1 MKIAILLC
9 VIGLS
14 LLTCTAHA
22 GKEMKETVVETPF
35 DKGKLE
41 LQVGVGAFTSFQPT
55 SSDRPKFT
63 DVDVAFRLGRMLYT
77 PEGDGFFRGNCEF
90 LVELYGAA
98 LVEGPGTGYIGA
110 NFTLRYNFVQPSARW
125 VPYAQI
131 QAGGIY
137 NDISDHGSQRVFG
150 SSFAFN
156 LQAGFGVRYLCSDHC
171 AFFLEADY
179 RHISNADTADRNLG
193 LNSVGGLLGASYFF

>member
-1 MKIAILLC
+1 MKIPILLC
-9 VIGLS
+9 MFGLS
-14 LLTCTAHA
+14 LLTSTARA
-22 GKEMKETVVETPF
+22 GKEMKEAVVETPF

-41 LQVGVGAFTSFQPT
+41 LQVGVGAFTSVQPT
-55 SSDRPKFT
+55 SADRPGFT

-77 PEGDGFFRGNCEF
+77 PGGDGFFRGNCEF

-137 NDISDHGSQRVFG
+137 NDISDHERQRVFG

-156 LQAGFGVRYLCSDHC
+156 LQAGFGVRYLCTDHC
-171 AFFLEADY
+171 ALFLEADY